1 MKDKL
6 DVEAILNHIRNVEDV
21 TLKTITDIVAL
32 KISKGPYDVG
42 PENNLTKAEE
52 VTAGYISENYS
63 TLDEFHEKLTILD
76 GGIKGLE
83 AFADRFYQHFTAS
96 DHLDYETVK
105 NNISSKKDITL
116 KTITDLVAYKI
127 AESTDDQ
134 GVDLNFISA
143 QTFVAEYVSKNFR
156 NKEELENK
164 IAKLGKGKD
173 MKGLNAFA
181 DIVYNH
187 FVNKNK

>member
-6 DVEAILNHIRNVEDV
+6 GVEAVINHIRNVEDV
-21 TLKTITDIVAL
+21 TLKPITDIVAL
-32 KISKGPYDVG
+32 KISKGPYDGG

-52 VTAGYISENYS
+52 ITAEYISENHS

-83 AFADRFYQHFTAS
+83 AFADTIYQYYTAS
-96 DHLDYETVK
+96 DHLDFETVK
-105 NNISSKKDITL
+105 DKISSKKDIIL
-116 KTITDLVAYKI
+116 KTITDLIAYKI
-127 AESTDDQ
+127 AESSDDQ

-143 QTFVAEYVSKNFR
+143 QTFVAEYISRYFR
-156 NKEELENK
+156 NRAELESK
-164 IAKLGKGKD
+164 ITKLGKGKD
-173 MKGLNAFA
+173 TKGLSAFA

-187 FVNKNK
+187 FVNNNK

>member
-6 DVEAILNHIRNVEDV
+6 GVEAVINHIRNVEDV
-21 TLKTITDIVAL
+21 TLKPITDIVAL
-32 KISKGPYDVG
+32 KISKGPYDGG

-52 VTAGYISENYS
+52 ITAEYISENHS

-83 AFADRFYQHFTAS
+83 AFADMIYQYYTAS
-96 DHLDYETVK
+96 DHLDFETVK
-105 NNISSKKDITL
+105 DKIGSKKDIIL
-116 KTITDLVAYKI
+116 KTITDLIAYKI
-127 AESTDDQ
+127 AESSDDQ

-143 QTFVAEYVSKNFR
+143 QTFVAEYISRNFR
-156 NKEELENK
+156 NRAELESK
-164 IAKLGKGKD
+164 ITKLGKGKET
-173 MKGLNAFA
+173 KGLSAFA

-187 FVNKNK
+187 FVNNNK

>member
-6 DVEAILNHIRNVEDV
+6 GVETVINHIRNVEDV
-21 TLKTITDIVAL
+21 TLKPITDIVAL
-32 KISKGPYDVG
+32 KISKGPYDGG

-52 VTAGYISENYS
+52 ITAEYISENHS

-83 AFADRFYQHFTAS
+83 AFADTIYQYYTAS
-96 DHLDYETVK
+96 DHLDFETVK
-105 NNISSKKDITL
+105 DKISSKKDITL
-116 KTITDLVAYKI
+116 KTITDLIAYKI
-127 AESTDDQ
+127 AESSDDQ

-143 QTFVAEYVSKNFR
+143 QTFVAEYISRNFR
-156 NKEELENK
+156 NRAELESK
-164 IAKLGKGKD
+164 ITKLGKGKD
-173 MKGLNAFA
+173 TKGLSAFA

-187 FVNKNK
+187 FVNNNK